1 MIESALIRC
10 DVRWAHLAKPTKMR
24 KEAKCH
30 VQLRIHL
37 KKIDGFR
44 SLVCCLVGKLFM
56 TLLYH
61 FKNNFSRTFILSLF
75 HFESIALWR
84 MKKKIQ
90 IPLYFYVRYILAS
103 FQRILELR
111 FWVYTSYHFSCSQF
125 SIWLNGLCERV
136 KSGVYGFLSR
146 ELAITKFNE
155 KGYFLHRHWSTGD
168 LVNLCTEQEEWNERI
183 AEWRARVLAVSPKMK
198 MCTKL
203 MVFITRCKLW
213 MLSIFDALAKEKPQQ
228 QQQSLPPPYFEILLN

>member
-84 MKKKIQ
+84 MKKKFKSHFIFTFVTFSPVFNGFSNCGFEF
-90 IPLYFYVRYILAS
+90 IHRIIFHVHNFLFGWMVCVSAWKVVSTDFYHAS
-103 FQRILELR
+103 
-111 FWVYTSYHFSCSQF
+111 SQSQNSMKKVIF
-125 SIWLNGLCERV
+125 FI
-136 KSGVYGFLSR
+136 
-146 ELAITKFNE
+146 
-155 KGYFLHRHWSTGD
+155 D
-168 LVNLCTEQEEWNERI
+168 TEAPATW
-183 AEWRARVLAVSPKMK
+183 
-198 MCTKL
+198 
-203 MVFITRCKLW
+203 
-213 MLSIFDALAKEKPQQ
+213 
-228 QQQSLPPPYFEILLN
+228 